1 MRIEERTVGDV
12 KVLDVSGQITIDQ
25 GHMQL
30 KDKINSLVGQGTER
44 ILINLGSVSY
54 VDSTGLGELVAA
66 FTTMSKSG
74 GQMKLVNVTKRIND
88 LLVITKLVN
97 VFDTFDNEQAA
108 IESFTRECA
117 SRVGWRAIG
126 RQASVCV
133 VVSAFGSGR
142 RNVSRKAPI
151 RI

>member
-12 KVLDVSGQITIDQ
+12 RVLDVSGQITIDQ

-30 KDKINSLVGQGTER
+30 KDKIHSLVGQGHER
-44 ILINLGSVSY
+44 ILINMGSVTY

-108 IESFTRECA
+108 IESFATRA
-117 SRVGWRAIG
+117 PAGSL
-126 RQASVCV
+126 SV
-133 VVSAFGSGR
+133 
-142 RNVSRKAPI
+142 
-151 RI
+151 

>member
-30 KDKINSLVGQGTER
+30 KDKINSLVGQGSEQ
-44 ILINLGSVSY
+44 ILINLGSVTF

-88 LLVITKLVN
+88 LLIITKLVN

-108 IESFTRECA
+108 IESFTKSA
-117 SRVGWRAIG
+117 PAG
-126 RQASVCV
+126 SVAV
-133 VVSAFGSGR
+133 
-142 RNVSRKAPI
+142 P
-151 RI
+151 

>member
-30 KDKINSLVGQGTER
+30 KDKINSLVGQGSER
-44 ILINLGSVSY
+44 ILINLGSVTF

-97 VFDTFDNEQAA
+97 VFDTFDNEPAA
-108 IESFTRECA
+108 IESFARSA
-117 SRVGWRAIG
+117 PAGSVG
-126 RQASVCV
+126 V
-133 VVSAFGSGR
+133 
-142 RNVSRKAPI
+142 P
-151 RI
+151 